1 MNEAAKNITG
11 MRKFLS
17 LMILVTVALFGG
29 CGLTTCERSE
39 IAMGTV
45 VTLKA
50 TGSDAQAAVD
60 ESFARIAEL
69 EKNISADVQKIE
81 DASGTGEGVKISPE
95 VYEILEM
102 AQKYSELTDGAFDV
116 TCGVAV
122 ELWGIGTKNPRVP
135 TDDEIAAVKNFVG
148 HEHLHLH
155 DSTAYLDLRGVKLNL
170 GGVAKG
176 YGVDLARK
184 IFAAHGIHD
193 GLIDFGNST
202 IFAIGKKK
210 IGIKNPNDPGK
221 LAEIVE
227 IENCAISTSGDYEK
241 FFIVEGHRYS
251 HIIDP
256 KTCAPADSGISSI
269 SVIVSNDVKNCA
281 TVSDILSTTFF
292 ITDRHRTKE
301 ILRCACA
308 IKLGT
313 ADKSFSQRK
322 MEAKRTKEKT
332 ISHFNL

>member
-1 MNEAAKNITG
+1 

-17 LMILVTVALFGG
+17 LMIFVTVALSCG
-29 CGLTTCERSE
+29 CGVTTCERSG

-45 VTLKA
+45 ITLKA
-50 TGSDAQAAVD
+50 VGSDAQAAVE

-81 DASGTGEGVKISPE
+81 ETSGTGEAVKISPE
-95 VYEILEM
+95 VYEILET
-102 AQKYSELTDGAFDV
+102 AQKYSELTGGAFDV
-116 TCGVAV
+116 TCGAAI

-135 TDDEIAAVKNFVG
+135 TDDELAAVKTFVG

-155 DSTAYLDLRGVKLNL
+155 DGAAYLDLRGVKLNL

-176 YGVDLARK
+176 YGVDLAGK
-184 IFAAHGIHD
+184 IFAAHGIRD

-210 IGIKNPNDPGK
+210 IGVKNPDDPGK

-227 IENCAISTSGDYEK
+227 LEDCAISTSGDYEK
-241 FFIVEGHRYS
+241 FFIVEGRCYS

-256 KTCAPADSGISSI
+256 KTCAPVNSTISSV
-269 SVIVSNDVKNCA
+269 SVVVSNEVKNCA
-281 TVSDILSTTFF
+281 TVADILSTTLF
-292 ITDRHRTKE
+292 INDRYRAEE
-301 ILRCACA
+301 ISRVIVQRLR
-308 IKLGT
+308 
-313 ADKSFSQRK
+313 ADCCFCRDDY
-322 MEAKRTKEKT
+322 
-332 ISHFNL
+332 

>member
-1 MNEAAKNITG
+1 
-11 MRKFLS
+11 MRKLLS
-17 LMILVTVALFGG
+17 LMIFVTVNLFCG
-29 CGLTTCERSE
+29 CGVTTCERSE

-45 VTLKA
+45 ITLKA
-50 TGSDAQAAVD
+50 TGSNAQAAVE

-69 EKNISADVQKIE
+69 EKNISDDVKKIE
-81 DASGTGEGVKISPE
+81 EASGTGKAVKISPE
-95 VYEILEM
+95 VYEILET

-116 TCGVAV
+116 TCGAAV

-135 TDDEIAAVKNFVG
+135 TDDELATVKNFVG

-155 DSTAYLDLRGVKLNL
+155 DGAAYLDLRGVKLNL

-210 IGIKNPNDPGK
+210 IGIKNPDDPGK

-227 IENCAISTSGDYEK
+227 LEDCAISTSGDYEK
-241 FFIVEGHRYS
+241 FFIVEGRHYS
-251 HIIDP
+251 HIIDL
-256 KTCAPADSGISSI
+256 KTCAPVNSTISSV
-269 SVIVSNDVKNCA
+269 SVVVSNEVKNCA
-281 TVSDILSTTFF
+281 TVADILSTTFF
-292 ITDRHRTKE
+292 VK
-301 ILRCACA
+301 
-308 IKLGT
+308 
-313 ADKSFSQRK
+313 F
-322 MEAKRTKEKT
+322 
-332 ISHFNL
+332 